1 MRRLN
6 GQDDGFLLL
15 ELPEQPMQTMVLA
28 IVRPGSPGPVRVED
42 VVRHMAARLHELPA
56 FRWRVVPVP
65 LGLSH
70 PLFVEDPGFDVA
82 RHVRHAVLPEP
93 GGDADLDGLCAR
105 LTEQRL
111 DRSRPLWQMTLVDGL
126 AGDRQAIVLEIHHA
140 LMDGFA
146 TLATLARIFSVP
158 SEDVESNAGDGWCPD
173 RVPGGVRLVAGALGY
188 QARVLAGLPRLV
200 GKTRRG
206 AAAVKQRRS
215 QAAVKAPEPGVDTPL
230 SAINQGFTAD
240 RRYARTWLPLEDV
253 KRVKEAAGVT
263 VNDVVLGVAAGALR
277 SYLEARDELPDRPLV
292 ASVPVGMEGR
302 GAPARAAGNRF
313 SRLATSLATDV
324 ADPWTR
330 LRTIAAVTREAKECL
345 DLGGREL
352 LPEWLEHLPP
362 LLGDPAVRRMWA
374 ARRNPG
380 KAPAKLDANVVISNI
395 RGPSE
400 PWQFGSAVVEEMYI
414 TGPPNGGVG
423 VTIVA
428 WDYAGRLLLGLLSF
442 ADSVEDPGE
451 LAAGLRHSLAELV
464 KAAERVA
471 PAPVEKSATLSA
483 LDTDNVADL

>member
-1 MRRLN
+1 MRRLS
-6 GQDDGFLLL
+6 GQDAGFLLL
-15 ELPEQPMQTMVLA
+15 EVPEQPMQTMVLA
-28 IVRPGSPGPVRVED
+28 ILRPGSAGAVRVED
-42 VVRHMAARLHELPA
+42 VERHMTARLDQLPA
-56 FRWRVVPVP
+56 FRGRVVPVP

-82 RHVRHAVLPEP
+82 RHVRHAVVPDP
-93 GGDADLDGLCAR
+93 GGDGELDALCAG
-105 LTEQRL
+105 LAEQRL

-146 TLATLARIFSVP
+146 TLATLARIFSAP
-158 SEDVESNAGDGWCPD
+158 SEDVDNGASDGWCPD
-173 RVPGGVRLVAGALGY
+173 RTPGGVRLVAGALGH
-188 QARVLAGLPRLV
+188 QARVLGGLPRLV
-200 GKTRRG
+200 GRTRRG
-206 AAAVKQRRS
+206 VAAVKLRRS
-215 QAAVKAPEPGVDTPL
+215 QAAVKAPEAGVDTPP
-230 SAINQGFTAD
+230 SAINNGFTAD
-240 RRYARTWLPLEDV
+240 RGYARTWLPLDGV

-263 VNDVVLGVAAGALR
+263 VNDVVLAVAAGALR
-277 SYLEARDELPDRPLV
+277 AYLEARSELPDRPLV
-292 ASVPVGMEGR
+292 ANVPVGMEAR

-313 SRLATSLATDV
+313 SRLTTSLATDV

-330 LRTIAAVTREAKECL
+330 LQTIAAVTREAKECL

-352 LPEWLEHLPP
+352 LPDWLEYLPP
-362 LLGDPAVRRMWA
+362 LIGDPAVRRMQA
-374 ARRNPG
+374 ARRDPG

-400 PWQFGSAVVEEMYI
+400 PWQFESAMVEEMYV

-442 ADSVEDPGE
+442 ADSVEDPRE

-464 KAAERVA
+464 EAADGVA
-471 PAPVEKSATLSA
+471 PAPTVS
-483 LDTDNVADL
+483 

>member
-1 MRRLN
+1 MRRLS
-6 GQDDGFLLL
+6 GQDGGFLLL
-15 ELPEQPMQTMVLA
+15 DVPVQPMQTMVLA
-28 IVRPGSPGPVRVED
+28 ILRPGPAGALRVED
-42 VVRHMAARLHELPA
+42 VQRHMAARLHELPA
-56 FRWRVVPVP
+56 FRGRVVPVP

-70 PLFVEDPGFDVA
+70 PLFAEDPGFDA
-82 RHVRHAVLPEP
+82 GRHIRHALLPEP
-93 GGDADLDGLCAR
+93 GGDGELDGLCAR
-105 LTEQRL
+105 LAEQRL

-126 AGDRQAIVLEIHHA
+126 AGDRQALVLEIHHA

-146 TLATLARIFSVP
+146 TLATLARIFSAP
-158 SEDVESNAGDGWCPD
+158 CDEEPQPDNAWCPD
-173 RVPGGVRLVAGALGY
+173 RVPGGVRLIAGALGH
-188 QARVLAGLPRLV
+188 QARVLVRLPGLV
-200 GKTRRG
+200 GRTRRG
-206 AAAVKQRRS
+206 AAAVKRRRS
-215 QAAVKAPEPGVDTPL
+215 ESAIKAPEPGVDTPL
-230 SAINQGFTAD
+230 SRINRGFTAD
-240 RRYARTWLPLEDV
+240 RRYARTGLSLEDV

-263 VNDVVLGVAAGALR
+263 VNDVVLAVVAGALR
-277 SYLEARDELPDRPLV
+277 SYLEARGELPDRPLV

-302 GAPARAAGNRF
+302 EAPARAEGNRF
-313 SRLATSLATDV
+313 SRLTTSLATDV

-330 LRTIAAVTREAKECL
+330 LRTIAAVTREAKDCL
-345 DLGGREL
+345 DLAGREL
-352 LPEWLEHLPP
+352 LPDWLEYLPP
-362 LLGDPAVRRMWA
+362 LVGDPAVRRMQA
-374 ARRNPG
+374 ARRKTG

-400 PWQFGSAVVEEMYI
+400 PWQFGSAVVEEMYV

-451 LAAGLRHSLAELV
+451 LVAGLHRSLADLV
-464 KAAERVA
+464 EAAEGLA

>member
-1 MRRLN
+1 VRRLS

-28 IVRPGSPGPVRVED
+28 ILRPGSPGPVRIDDVE
-42 VVRHMAARLHELPA
+42 RHMAARLHELPA

-65 LGLSH
+65 FGLSH
-70 PLFVEDPGFDVA
+70 PLFVEDRGFDVA

-93 GGDADLDGLCAR
+93 GGDGELDGLCAR
-105 LTEQRL
+105 LAEQRL

-126 AGDRQAIVLEIHHA
+126 AGNRQAIVLEIHHA

-146 TLATLARIFSVP
+146 TLATLARIFSALPEEV
-158 SEDVESNAGDGWCPD
+158 EDDLGDGWCPD
-173 RVPGGVRLVAGALGY
+173 QVPGGVRLVAGALGH
-188 QARVLAGLPRLV
+188 QARVLVGLPRLV

-206 AAAVKQRRS
+206 AAAIKQRRS

-230 SAINQGFTAD
+230 STINLGFTAD
-240 RRYARTWLPLEDV
+240 RRYARTWLPLEGV

-263 VNDVVLGVAAGALR
+263 VNDVVLAVVAGALR
-277 SYLEARDELPDRPLV
+277 SYLEARGELPDRPLV
-292 ASVPVGMEGR
+292 ANVPVGMEAP
-302 GAPARAAGNRF
+302 GAPARADGNRF
-313 SRLATSLATDV
+313 SRLTTSLATDV
-324 ADPWTR
+324 GDPWTR
-330 LRTIAAVTREAKECL
+330 LSTIAAVTREAKECL
-345 DLGGREL
+345 DLAGREL
-352 LPEWLEHLPP
+352 LPDWLEYLPP
-362 LLGDPAVRRMWA
+362 LLGDPAVRRMQA

-400 PWQFGSAVVEEMYI
+400 PWRFGSAVVEEMYV

-451 LAAGLRHSLAELV
+451 LAAGLRQSLAELV
-464 KAAERVA
+464 EAAEGVA

>member
-6 GQDDGFLLL
+6 GQDGGFLLL

-28 IVRPGSPGPVRVED
+28 ILGPGSPGPVRMED
-42 VVRHMAARLHELPA
+42 VQRHMAARLHELPA

-70 PLFVEDPGFDVA
+70 PLFVEDPGFDLA

-93 GGDADLDGLCAR
+93 GGDGELDGLCAR
-105 LTEQRL
+105 LAEQPL
-111 DRSRPLWQMTLVDGL
+111 DRSRPLWQITLVDCL
-126 AGDRQAIVLEIHHA
+126 AGGRQAIVLELHHA

-158 SEDVESNAGDGWCPD
+158 SEDVDNHSGDGWCPD
-173 RVPGGVRLVAGALGY
+173 RVPGGVRLVAGALGH
-188 QARVLAGLPRLV
+188 QARVLVGLPRLV

-206 AAAVKQRRS
+206 AAAVRQRRS

-230 SAINQGFTAD
+230 SAINRGFTAD
-240 RRYARTWLPLEDV
+240 RRYARTWLPLADV
-253 KRVKEAAGVT
+253 KHVKEAAGVT
-263 VNDVVLGVAAGALR
+263 VNDVVLAVAAGALR
-277 SYLEARDELPDRPLV
+277 SYLEVRGELPDRPLV

-313 SRLATSLATDV
+313 SRLTTSLATDV

-330 LRTIAAVTREAKECL
+330 LQTIAAVTREAKDCL

-352 LPEWLEHLPP
+352 LPDWLEYLPP
-362 LLGDPAVRRMWA
+362 LVGDPAVRRMQA

-400 PWQFGSAVVEEMYI
+400 PWQFGSAVVEEMYV

-442 ADSVEDPGE
+442 ADSVGDLGE
-451 LAAGLRHSLAELV
+451 LVAGLHHSLAELV
-464 KAAERVA
+464 EAAEGVA
-471 PAPVEKSATLSA
+471 APVERSAKFSV
-483 LDTDNVADL
+483 LDTDNPADL